1 MDFGEATRLRDT
13 GDGTFG
19 WEVPDGWQQGRGA
32 WGGLVAGGVLRAVAL
47 VDPERTVRTV
57 SIHMAAPLPDGPAQ
71 VQVQALRVGSA
82 MSTWAVTVYGADG
95 ELAAHAVVITGDAR
109 VPDLVEDEAQWGA
122 VSAPEL
128 PPWQDVAVLPAGIPG
143 LPVFMQHVALRI
155 VSGIP
160 MAGPDARTFGY
171 VAFADGQPW
180 DAQRLLSLVDA
191 WYPTAL
197 VVLGAQRPLASV
209 TYAAHLL
216 IDPDSVPDGE
226 PLIYEACMSGAH
238 EGFTTET
245 RRLWTVDGRLAV
257 ENHQAIA
264 VIR

>member
-1 MDFGEATRLRDT
+1 MDFGEATRLRAV
-13 GDGTFG
+13 GDGDFA

-57 SIHMAAPLPDGPAQ
+57 SIHMAAPLPDGPAVVR
-71 VQVQALRVGSA
+71 VQSLRVGSA
-82 MSTWAVTVYGADG
+82 MSTWAVTVTGADG

-109 VPDLVEDEAQWGA
+109 VPDLAAAEMNWGTLR
-122 VSAPEL
+122 APEL
-128 PPWQDVAVLPAGIPG
+128 PAWQDVAVLPAGIPG
-143 LPVFMQHVALRI
+143 LPVFMQHVQLRI

-160 MAGPDARTFGY
+160 MAGPDSRTFGY

-180 DAQRLLSLVDA
+180 DAQRLLSIVDA

-197 VVLGAQRPLASV
+197 VVLDAQRPLASV

-216 IDPDSVPDGE
+216 IDPASVPTGE
-226 PLIYEACMSGAH
+226 PLAYEASMSAAH

-245 RRLWTVDGRLAV
+245 RRLWTLDGRLAV